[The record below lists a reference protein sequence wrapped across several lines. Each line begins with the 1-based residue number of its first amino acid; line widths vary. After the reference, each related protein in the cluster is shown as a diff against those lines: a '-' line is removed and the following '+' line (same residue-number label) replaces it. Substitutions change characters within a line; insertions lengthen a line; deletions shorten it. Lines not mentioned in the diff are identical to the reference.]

1 MTTSGS
7 ELFNARERC
16 AVRHS
21 CQAHSVRWADEMA
34 DRFEDVSDEDIELL
48 LEKRDSNSTKN
59 VIKGA
64 VRILQTYCL
73 CMYLR

>member
-1 MTTSGS
+1 
-7 ELFNARERC
+7 
-16 AVRHS
+16 
-21 CQAHSVRWADEMA
+21 MA

-48 LEKRDSNSTKN
+48 LEKGDSYSTKN

-73 CMYLR
+73 EKNFDFPVIFLEFNSTCCVHCSAE